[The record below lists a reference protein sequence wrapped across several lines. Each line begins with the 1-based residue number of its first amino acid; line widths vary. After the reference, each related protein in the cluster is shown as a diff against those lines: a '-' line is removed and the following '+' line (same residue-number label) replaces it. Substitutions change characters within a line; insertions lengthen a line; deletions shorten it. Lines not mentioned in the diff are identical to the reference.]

1 MQKAPVMTSSS
12 PSSFSSSSPSSFR
25 RISPLDRLL
34 AEADRALRVLSGSTS
49 GTRPNPAAALRKP
62 APPAVLATEPLA
74 VVGVST
80 AAGAGGGAN
89 GGLSGGVNG
98 ALNTDDPAASTELTP
113 AETRHAAGLMR
124 VNHVGE
130 VCAQALY
137 RGQAL
142 VSRHAST
149 RAIFLEA
156 AVEETDHLTWLAD
169 RLKELKSRP
178 SFLNPL
184 WYAGAFGLG
193 VLAGRAGDAV
203 NLGFMAETEKQVE
216 QHLDG
221 HLQKLPVNDVRSRA
235 IVTQM
240 CEEERHHRET
250 AQHAGGRPLPPLA
263 RAAMRAGSKVMTTTS
278 YYI

>member
-1 MQKAPVMTSSS
+1 MQKAPIMSSNVSSPSSSSSSSSSSFGSSS
-12 PSSFSSSSPSSFR
+12 PSGFR
-25 RISPLDRLL
+25 RMSPLDRLL

-62 APPAVLATEPLA
+62 AAPVVVATEPLA
-74 VVGVST
+74 VVGAPDPV
-80 AAGAGGGAN
+80 G
-89 GGLSGGVNG
+89 
-98 ALNTDDPAASTELTP
+98 TDDAAPSGELTP
-113 AETRHAAGLMR
+113 ADMRHAAGLMR

-142 VSRHAST
+142 VSRHPST
-149 RAIFLEA
+149 RAIFLAA

>member
-12 PSSFSSSSPSSFR
+12 RSSFSSSSPSSFR

-62 APPAVLATEPLA
+62 TPPAVLATEPLA
-74 VVGVST
+74 VVGAST
-80 AAGAGGGAN
+80 AAGAN
-89 GGLSGGVNG
+89 GGIGVE
-98 ALNTDDPAASTELTP
+98 DPAASTELTP

-178 SFLNPL
+178 SCLNPL